1 MGRLFSQ
8 KKWISGRLILMAA
21 VLIFAFPL
29 MVYGAEKEED
39 YSFHIVEKNINVPS
53 VKGSYTFLYLTD
65 SHIIK
70 LSGQEDTQVMNNALP
85 RQAVFIDGAGNCS
98 YEKFPE
104 WISYANE
111 ADVDMVLLGGDI
123 IDFPSEEN
131 LACLTQ
137 NLSALN
143 MPYVYTMGNHDW
155 TYPWEYMTPKGR
167 ETYRPLFNSFTNNS
181 PAAVITEYEELVVL
195 SVDNSSNQ
203 IESAALAKVDEAFS
217 LGKPVILIMHVPFST
232 TTLLQNA
239 SKVWGSSVSI
249 DIANEGGIYPNAD
262 TLAFEQKVFAE
273 DSPVVCILAGHVHFA
288 DEALLSGR
296 IPQIVGDAAYKG
308 EGLLLHIN

>member
-1 MGRLFSQ
+1 MSRVFFQ
-8 KKWISGRLILMAA
+8 KMRVSRKLLLAAAILIAT
-21 VLIFAFPL
+21 FPL
-29 MVYGAEKEED
+29 MVCGAEKEEN
-39 YSFHIVEKNINVPS
+39 YTFHIVEKNINVPS

-70 LSGQEDTQVMNNALP
+70 LSGKEDTQVTDNALP
-85 RQAVFIDGAGNCS
+85 RQTAFIDNAGNCS

-123 IDFPSEEN
+123 MDFPSEEN

-239 SKVWGSSVSI
+239 SKVWGSPVSI

-262 TLAFEQKVFAE
+262 TLAFEEKVFAE

-288 DEALLSGR
+288 DEALLSDR

>member
-1 MGRLFSQ
+1 MGGLLF
-8 KKWISGRLILMAA
+8 KKMRIGRRFLLAA
-21 VLIFAFPL
+21 VVLIFVFPL
-29 MVYGAEKEED
+29 MACGAEKEEN
-39 YSFHIVEKNINVPS
+39 YTFHIVEKNISVPS

-70 LSGQEDTQVMNNALP
+70 LSGKEDTQVTDNALP
-85 RQAVFIDGAGNCS
+85 RQAAFIDNVGNCS

-111 ADVDMVLLGGDI
+111 VEVDMVLLGGDI

-137 NLSALN
+137 NLSSLN

-203 IESAALAKVDEAFS
+203 IEPAALAKVDEVFS

-239 SKVWGSSVSI
+239 SKVWGSPVSI

-262 TLAFEQKVFAE
+262 TLAFEEKVFAE
-273 DSPVVCILAGHVHFA
+273 NSPVVCILAGHVHFA
-288 DEALLSGR
+288 DEALLSGN

>member
-1 MGRLFSQ
+1 MGRLFFQ
-8 KKWISGRLILMAA
+8 KKWISVRLVLAAA

-29 MVYGAEKEED
+29 VVCGAEKEE
-39 YSFHIVEKNINVPS
+39 YSVHIVEKNINVPS
-53 VKGSYTFLYLTD
+53 INGSYTFLYLTD

-70 LSGQEDTQVMNNALP
+70 LSGEEDSQVMNNALP
-85 RQAVFIDGAGNCS
+85 RQTLFVDGAGSCS

-203 IESAALAKVDEAFS
+203 IEPAALAKVDEAFS

-232 TTLLQNA
+232 TSLLQNA
-239 SKVWGSSVSI
+239 SKVWGSPVSI

-262 TLAFEQKVFAE
+262 TLAFEEKVFAE